1 MRRTSRISCIG
12 CFCFS
17 LFFCSVLSLLVS
29 SPRFF
34 PPLTF
39 TTSERARTSKTL
51 HISNMSGAR
60 RDPGVADHIS
70 YPPHSLANAS
80 KKKCNFKTLIQQD
93 LEELVLLYRF
103 MPSIPRETL
112 KTQRSRQSDLNFPQL
127 YKLELA
133 SLTRLSPDD
142 GCNRPASVTPSN

>member
-1 MRRTSRISCIG
+1 M
-12 CFCFS
+12 
-17 LFFCSVLSLLVS
+17 
-29 SPRFF
+29 P
-34 PPLTF
+34 
-39 TTSERARTSKTL
+39 
-51 HISNMSGAR
+51 GAR

-80 KKKCNFKTLIQQD
+80 EKKCNFRLGIQPD

-112 KTQRSRQSDLNFPQL
+112 KTQGFRQSDLNFPQL

-142 GCNRPASVTPSN
+142 GCNRLASVTPSNYLHNPKSNLP

>member
-17 LFFCSVLSLLVS
+17 LFFCSFLSLPVS
-29 SPRFF
+29 SPRLF
-34 PPLTF
+34 PFLIL
-39 TTSERARTSKTL
+39 TTSQSARTSKTL
-51 HISNMSGAR
+51 HIFNM
-60 RDPGVADHIS
+60 PGHERTRVADHIS

-80 KKKCNFKTLIQQD
+80 EKKCNFKTLIQQD

-112 KTQRSRQSDLNFPQL
+112 KTQGFRQSDVNFPQL

-142 GCNRPASVTPSN
+142 GCNRR

>member
-1 MRRTSRISCIG
+1 MAR
-12 CFCFS
+12 
-17 LFFCSVLSLLVS
+17 
-29 SPRFF
+29 
-34 PPLTF
+34 PLG
-39 TTSERARTSKTL
+39 SA
-51 HISNMSGAR
+51 
-60 RDPGVADHIS
+60 VADHIS

-80 KKKCNFKTLIQQD
+80 KKKCNFKTKTKQD

-112 KTQRSRQSDLNFPQL
+112 KTQGCRSNVVNFPQL

-142 GCNRPASVTPSN
+142 GCNRLASVTPSNKWKDGGGELKHTPVNPPSY